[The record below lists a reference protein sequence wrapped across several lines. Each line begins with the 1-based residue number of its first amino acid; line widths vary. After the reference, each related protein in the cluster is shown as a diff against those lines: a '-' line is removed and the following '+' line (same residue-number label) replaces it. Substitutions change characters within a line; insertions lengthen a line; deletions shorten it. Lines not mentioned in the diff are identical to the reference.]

1 MVRFNNRST
10 VLTVSHSEAV
20 LLTVRHWLGLNW
32 GFWEVSSAPGPH
44 LTPKSSCPEGTRILT
59 LGWPHQG
66 SPDCPLSLPAPCVC
80 YTPGFQAQ
88 MLRVN
93 PAFALGQGGRS
104 AAGGGKQAP
113 DHSKHSSLGEG
124 LKGVE
129 QEAESKYKGQQ
140 REGKARQPTH
150 WPFPEQSRGWRD

>member
-1 MVRFNNRST
+1 
-10 VLTVSHSEAV
+10 
-20 LLTVRHWLGLNW
+20 
-32 GFWEVSSAPGPH
+32 
-44 LTPKSSCPEGTRILT
+44 
-59 LGWPHQG
+59 
-66 SPDCPLSLPAPCVC
+66 
-80 YTPGFQAQ
+80 

-113 DHSKHSSLGEG
+113 DHSKHSSFGEG

-140 REGKARQPTH
+140 REGKAPPAHPLAPLRAEQGMEGLSRLSVPSSPLPWVGTKS
-150 WPFPEQSRGWRD
+150 PAQGDTRASLGMRDGPQNSQFPHSPPLPSPLPPHCLLLRSDSVQV